1 MNLEAQKYWES
12 FCLKNGVSQASLY
25 EIFAFGNTKEHAD
38 ELADLVLEEK
48 KTGTSSGYELYQMD
62 NEPLP
67 KVGDYSVVVNSSKVP
82 IGIIQIV
89 EVLILPWK
97 EITEELAAT
106 EGEGDLSLMYWQK
119 GHYNYFKPYYKEHGL
134 LLNEETKI
142 VFERFQLVD
151 RYLPKKEETNA
162 Y

>member
-1 MNLEAQKYWES
+1 MNLEAQGYWES
-12 FCLKNGVSQASLY
+12 FCSKKNVPQASLY

-38 ELADLVLEEK
+38 ELADLVLEGK
-48 KTGTSSGYELYQMD
+48 KNGTSSGYALYQMD
-62 NEPLP
+62 HEPLP
-67 KVGDYSVVVNSSKVP
+67 KVGDYSVVVNGSDVP
-82 IGIIQIV
+82 IGIIQTV

-97 EITEELAAT
+97 EITEEQAAA
-106 EGEGDLSLMYWQK
+106 EGEGDLSLAYWQK
-119 GHYNYFKPYYKEHGL
+119 GHYNYFKPYYEEHGL

-151 RYLPKKEETNA
+151 RYLPKSEETNA